1 MYKEKQSI
9 KLSENAG
16 IKQTRNHF
24 EENEFLVFFFFLVSE
39 SAGIKQMRSYN
50 SLQQEHPPYKSKKV
64 GVH

>member
-24 EENEFLVFFFFLVSE
+24 EENEFLVFFFFFWLVRLLE
-39 SAGIKQMRSYN
+39 LNK
-50 SLQQEHPPYKSKKV
+50 
-64 GVH
+64 